1 MDNKPLSPSTDDNES
16 DARFIDVVKQKY
28 DEFMPKFINYMC
40 KKFTFLT
47 QAEAQDVYQDVFLS
61 IYDNINNGRVRLD
74 TNWEAYML
82 KIGSNIVCKNHRSGQ
97 LEIRSI
103 DDLFAGNDDFDSTDR
118 RLDNLMAQSQ
128 EAFQEEDTDPYSDPE
143 LLDILNRRI
152 GEMPEKC
159 MQILRLQYFDNMTMD
174 NIATIMGYANA
185 VTVRNRKSQCMKA
198 LAQKVKADARNAGFD
213 L

>member
-1 MDNKPLSPSTDDNES
+1 MNNEPLSPSTNDNEP
-16 DARFIDVVKQKY
+16 DARFIYVVKQEY

-47 QAEAQDVYQDVFLS
+47 QAEAQDVYQDVFIS
-61 IYDNINNGRVRLD
+61 IYDNISKGRVRLD

-82 KIGSNIVCKNHRSGQ
+82 RIGNNIVCRNHRSGQ
-97 LEIRSI
+97 LEMRSI
-103 DDLFAGNDDFDSTDR
+103 DDLFGDSDNDNTDR

-128 EAFQEEDTDPYSDPE
+128 EAFQEEDSDPYSDPE
-143 LLDILNRRI
+143 LLEILNRRI
-152 GEMPEKC
+152 AEIPERC
-159 MQILRLQYFDNMTMD
+159 VQIMRLHYFDNMTMD

-185 VTVRNRKSQCMKA
+185 VTVRNRKTQCMKA